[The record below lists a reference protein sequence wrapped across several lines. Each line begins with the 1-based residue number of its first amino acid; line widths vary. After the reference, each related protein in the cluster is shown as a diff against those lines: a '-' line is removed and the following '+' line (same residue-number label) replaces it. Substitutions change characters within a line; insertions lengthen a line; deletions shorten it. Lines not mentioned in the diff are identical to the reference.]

1 MEFCIIL
8 TILHDYSY
16 STGYFL
22 HNKYKFSFETLA
34 IPLKVIDSEL
44 TKLSYENISDLQI
57 FAFIFCVDLSTL
69 ELLWQCKTLLFTW
82 TQSCISYL
90 QKLNTNVR
98 FGMSVGNLSFLVYS
112 CELIRIII
120 GSSIM
125 LPCIVRPRALRPPC
139 LVGLLTEVTP
149 SYIWSRKARCHHA

>member
-44 TKLSYENISDLQI
+44 TKLSYENISDLPI
-57 FAFIFCVDLSTL
+57 FAFKFCVDLSTL
-69 ELLWQCKTLLFTW
+69 ELLWRCKTLLFTW
-82 TQSCISYL
+82 PQTCISYL
-90 QKLNTNVR
+90 QKLNANAR
-98 FGMSVGNLSFLVYS
+98 FGMSLGKLSFVVYS
-112 CELIRIII
+112 YELIRIMI
-120 GSSIM
+120 GSSAM
-125 LPCIVRPRALRPPC
+125 LPYIVRPRALRPPC
-139 LVGLLTEVTP
+139 LMCLLTVVTP